1 MSSEEFIQTKAEELL
16 NQLNQVVTQL
26 TNLKAEHD
34 SINEALSRLEKLEN
48 IKEVFE
54 RVGVVYVKRDRE
66 PVIVELKAVKEALE
80 TTIQSLEKKERDIR
94 ETLNRML
101 QSSPQGS

>member
-1 MSSEEFIQTKAEELL
+1 MSSEEFVQAKAEELL

-26 TNLKAEHD
+26 ANLRAEHD

-48 IKEVFE
+48 VEDVFE

-66 PVIVELKAVKEALE
+66 SVIIELKAVKETLE
-80 TTIQSLEKKERDIR
+80 TTIKSLEKKEKDLR